1 MNDKHSFSF
10 LFQLGW
16 KYNVAIDKA
25 SIDDYEN
32 VRSKK
37 RRQYYE
43 CTPGLTALQRRIR
56 LSQFGYSKQDID
68 EASSRA
74 AILRKSN
81 ERSVA
86 RKKFDCLSELTEEIG
101 RGWRRLKLKTGIY
114 REQEPTHP
122 VDIANDVHISKQ
134 ISAFQLRNNI
144 YRRRDKY

>member
-1 MNDKHSFSF
+1 M
-10 LFQLGW
+10 
-16 KYNVAIDKA
+16 DKA

-37 RRQYYE
+37 RRPFYE

-101 RGWRRLKLKTGIY
+101 RGWRHLTLKTGIY
-114 REQEPTHP
+114 RDQEPTRP
-122 VDIANDVHISKQ
+122 TDIANDVHISKQ
-134 ISAFQLRNNI
+134 LSASQAANNR